1 MRAKGKA
8 LKIQTKLA
16 VIVGSLALIAVP
28 AFAVADPPTDPG
40 NPPDNSG
47 NVPDNPGTSL
57 KPTNPGPKAS
67 LPTLAKAY
75 GVHCQGESKK
85 HSEQQKTG
93 KTDFAKCVTDM
104 ARLAVGSVDTPKQAC
119 SNLTKK
125 HVKGQ
130 KRSAYAV
137 CVSGGQDLLQDL
149 QDQSQQETTT
159 ITTTTTTAT

>member
-1 MRAKGKA
+1 
-8 LKIQTKLA
+8 LKLQTKLA
-16 VIVGSLALIAVP
+16 VLAGALALVAIPALAGAAVP
-28 AFAVADPPTDPG
+28 NDPG
-40 NPPDNSG
+40 TSLRPTTTTGQPTTT
-47 NVPDNPGTSL
+47 VPNNPGTSL

-75 GVHCQGESKK
+75 GFRCQGADKK

-93 KTDFAKCVTDM
+93 KTPFAICVTDM
-104 ARLAVGSVDTPKQAC
+104 AKLAVGSVDTPKQAC

-130 KRSAYAV
+130 KRSPYAV

-149 QDQSQQETTT
+149 QDQSQQGTS
-159 ITTTTTTAT
+159 